1 MMIMTNSFEFLVS
14 LLLVLQ
20 CLPVRCHRTPI
31 RCLRLT
37 VRWHFLPVRRLRT
50 PIRCVRLPVRRHFLP
65 VRWLRL
71 PVRWLRLL
79 ARWHFLPV
87 RRLRTPIRCLRLTVR
102 RHCLPI
108 TRHYLPTIVV
118 IGSYSLSFG
127 EGWGE
132 ALKGDAG
139 SPSLFIRL
147 QLGLF
152 SHPYLTST
160 GTFTSGDVT
169 TTVLPSMVAVAS

>member
-1 MMIMTNSFEFLVS
+1 MLIMRNSFEFLVS

-20 CLPVRCHRTPI
+20 CLPVRCHRLFVRRHFLPI
-31 RCLRLT
+31 RRLRLPARRHFLPARWLRLP
-37 VRWHFLPVRRLRT
+37 VRWHFLPVRWLRS
-50 PIRCVRLPVRRHFLP
+50 PVRRHFLP
-65 VRWLRL
+65 VRRLRL
-71 PVRWLRLL
+71 AVRW
-79 ARWHFLPV
+79 
-87 RRLRTPIRCLRLTVR
+87 LRLTVR

-118 IGSYSLSFG
+118 IASYSLSFG

-152 SHPYLTST
+152 SHPYLTAT
-160 GTFTSGDVT
+160 GTFTSGDVA
-169 TTVLPSMVAVAS
+169 TTVLPSMVAVAL